1 MHNRQTVT
9 GRFHVLERLNNSYYG
24 NPRFLVSIDDIVC
37 RTMVDSG
44 EAYGINNH
52 RGAIVTADVGIHY
65 GHRVIENIRG
75 FST

>member
-1 MHNRQTVT
+1 
-9 GRFHVLERLNNSYYG
+9 
-24 NPRFLVSIDDIVC
+24 
-37 RTMVDSG
+37 MVDSG